1 MQPLSIHYE
10 NKPLQVQ
17 MDVVILIISFK
28 CLGSFLKMSRVMQ
41 FNNFK
46 DKKCP
51 IWNYKNAC
59 YNCHFT

>member
-17 MDVVILIISFK
+17 MNVVIKSFK
-28 CLGSFLKMSRVMQ
+28 YLRSFLQLSRVMQ
-41 FNNFK
+41 FNNSK

>member
-17 MDVVILIISFK
+17 MDVGIISFK
-28 CLGSFLKMSRVMQ
+28 CLRSFLKMSRVMQ
-41 FNNFK
+41 FNNFQ

-51 IWNYKNAC
+51 I
-59 YNCHFT
+59 

>member
-17 MDVVILIISFK
+17 MDVVIISFK
-28 CLGSFLKMSRVMQ
+28 CLRSFLKMSRVMQ